1 MVRPTTIQCVAV
13 AAVVMMIVAL
23 IFIPHPQ
30 CSLWVAFSIMSI
42 ELGVVGFMTLWGVRL
57 DSISMIN
64 LIMCIG
70 FSVDFSAH
78 ISYHFMSHKDM
89 SMEDRVC
96 DSLYALGL
104 PISQGAISTILGVIG
119 LALAPSYIFITFFK
133 MVFLVI
139 VLGAVHGLV
148 LLPVLL
154 SLFGPGACSRDH
166 GSLKN
171 GEKDGNKSKNE
182 KHTQNAIID
191 NNNFENKGRYFSKPN
206 FLKEEYKIPRPNTT
220 STSRSTTTNNSSEHN
235 TSNNS
240 GPMSVPNMMSNGHI
254 ARTTNG
260 SVAINIISD
269 VRQRQKTSNSNGGP
283 LQNSS
288 NKPHY
293 ANGNHPTNT
302 QQQEAFFPII
312 SSTNNNKYT
321 TDECN
326 NTSNRQQRSRSRSS
340 HCAADEEE
348 SSGSPISGSSGSD
361 GMVITREK
369 RAKSVTHEHQ
379 HKKRDRKYRSSSVV
393 SASESDPIRKT
404 SSSSVS
410 QYKVRIIIL
419 LENYSNIYYS
429 CNIFLFLNVFC

>member
-1 MVRPTTIQCVAV
+1 MLPCYSTQIQYGNIKLFFFQFLMVRPTTIQCVAV

-78 ISYHFMSHKDM
+78 ISYHFMSHTNM

-154 SLFGPGACSRDH
+154 SLFGPDACTRNDKKRAITKTDGKSNNY
-166 GSLKN
+166 KN
-171 GEKDGNKSKNE
+171 G
-182 KHTQNAIID
+182 KHPQNGHAITD
-191 NNNFENKGRYFSKPN
+191 NNNLENKGRYFSKPLQ
-206 FLKEEYKIPRPNTT
+206 FTEELKIPRPTTT

-235 TSNNS
+235 TSS
-240 GPMSVPNMMSNGHI
+240 GPMSVPNIMSNGHI
-254 ARTTNG
+254 PRANG
-260 SVAINIISD
+260 SVAVNMVASNN
-269 VRQRQKTSNSNGGP
+269 RQRHKTSNNSNGEIGR
-283 LQNSS
+283 
-288 NKPHY
+288 
-293 ANGNHPTNT
+293 NHFSVNNQTT
-302 QQQEAFFPII
+302 QEAFFPVIN
-312 SSTNNNKYT
+312 SSKY
-321 TDECN
+321 DECN
-326 NTSNRQQRSRSRSS
+326 NSSRRSRSRSS
-340 HCAADEEE
+340 HAEE
-348 SSGSPISGSSGSD
+348 SSGSPVSSGSD
-361 GMVITREK
+361 GMGITRDK
-369 RAKSVTHEHQ
+369 RAKSVTHEGNH
-379 HKKRDRKYRSSSVV
+379 KRDRNYRSTSVI
-393 SASESDPIRKT
+393 SASESDQIRKT

-410 QYKVRIIIL
+410 QYKVNFLRMCLVNFFIDEFSIL
-419 LENYSNIYYS
+419 
-429 CNIFLFLNVFC
+429 IF